1 MKNKKKILIIFPY
14 WDATYRN
21 KNIGKFLSL
30 LDRDQIDLYIYCSKS
45 SSDKDIGEFLPHAN
59 LLNFRPEVNRGF
71 WNRFISLLFFMT
83 VLIRLRNFYVFWT
96 YAGYIENFLLAI
108 LNIPFVLKSDS
119 TLEIANSNDTLFRKF
134 RSWMFFTYIGKKAK
148 LILVETRKLQKQS
161 EEIYDQS
168 KVLYFPNGVNIK
180 AYKKFI
186 DNKKNYISSKKNG
199 IFLCTGRMLPSKGID
214 LAIKSFSSISEGV
227 TASVLES

>member
-1 MKNKKKILIIFPY
+1 MK
-14 WDATYRN
+14 
-21 KNIGKFLSL
+21 
-30 LDRDQIDLYIYCSKS
+30 
-45 SSDKDIGEFLPHAN
+45 
-59 LLNFRPEVNRGF
+59 RGF

-83 VLIRLRNFYVFWT
+83 VLVRLRNFYVFWT

-119 TLEIANSNDTLFRKF
+119 TLEIANSNDTLFKKF

-168 KVLYFPNGVNIK
+168 KVLYFPNGVNIN
-180 AYKKFI
+180 AYNKFI
-186 DNKKNYISSKKNG
+186 DNKKNYISPKKYRT
-199 IFLCTGRMLPSKGID
+199 LL
-214 LAIKSFSSISEGV
+214 
-227 TASVLES
+227 